1 MANNLLAPALQ
12 SLLDTLDENFDKIRL
27 KGKQYYNAVD
37 FDIFY
42 TPFEAVGTKLSVVSP
57 NLSLNA
63 NIVFD
68 VNFPGGTVI
77 DVVLEELEIYADN
90 ETTLYISTPL
100 NDTFSF
106 TADGTFTLTDLDI
119 TLS

>member
-1 MANNLLAPALQ
+1 
-12 SLLDTLDENFDKIRL
+12 
-27 KGKQYYNAVD
+27 
-37 FDIFY
+37 
-42 TPFEAVGTKLSVVSP
+42 
-57 NLSLNA
+57 
-63 NIVFD
+63 
-68 VNFPGGTVI
+68 VI

-100 NDTFSF
+100 DDTYSF

>member
-12 SLLDTLDENFDKIRL
+12 SLLDTLDANFDKIRL
-27 KGKQYYNAVD
+27 KGKQYYTEST
-37 FDIFY
+37 FDVFY
-42 TPFEAVGTKLSVVSP
+42 TPFETVGTKLSVVSP

-68 VNFPGGTVI
+68 VNFPGSPVI

-100 NDTFSF
+100 DDTYSF

>member
-1 MANNLLAPALQ
+1 MANNLTSPAIQ
-12 SLLDTLDENFDKIRL
+12 SLLNTLDANFDKIKV
-27 KGKQYYNAVD
+27 KGKQYYNTVD
-37 FDIFY
+37 FDVFY
-42 TPFEAVGTKLSVVSP
+42 TPFEIVGTKLSVVSP

-77 DVVLEELEIYADN
+77 DVVLEELEIYAND

-100 NDTFSF
+100 DDTYSF